1 MSTEIFHMG
10 KAYELRLTYRKQR
23 QYAKENLIS
32 QLIMYYNTVDLYKN
46 LIVGKVIPIVGYY
59 RKRTVEAVCNDLGY
73 ELISFSHSTI
83 NEMYGMNYGK
93 YTNIAFKS
101 AEA

>member
-10 KAYELRLTYRKQR
+10 KAYELCLTYRKQR

-32 QLIMYYNTVDLYKN
+32 QLIMYYSTVDLYKD
-46 LIVGKVIPIVGYY
+46 LIVGKAIPIVGYY

-83 NEMYGMNYGK
+83 NGMYGRNYGK

-101 AEA
+101 AKA